1 MAASV
6 RAGVPSALRRP
17 GHSTDNLEG
26 AILMRKVIIER
37 HSYKTKQV
45 LDSPR
50 GPIDVEIET
59 LTIMTT
65 MVSDDEEEAFEYC
78 PFEEALLVP
87 PPKRISRRSR

>member
-1 MAASV
+1 
-6 RAGVPSALRRP
+6 
-17 GHSTDNLEG
+17 
-26 AILMRKVIIER
+26 MRKVIIER

-65 MVSDDEEEAFEYC
+65 MVGDDEDEAVDYG
-78 PFEEALLVP
+78 PFEEAPLVP
-87 PPKRISRRSR
+87 SPRRIPRRPR

>member
-1 MAASV
+1 
-6 RAGVPSALRRP
+6 
-17 GHSTDNLEG
+17 
-26 AILMRKVIIER
+26 MRKVIIER

-65 MVSDDEEEAFEYC
+65 MVGDDEERLVEYC
-78 PFEEALLVP
+78 PFEEAPLVP
-87 PPKRISRRSR
+87 SPKRISKRPR

>member
-1 MAASV
+1 
-6 RAGVPSALRRP
+6 
-17 GHSTDNLEG
+17 
-26 AILMRKVIIER
+26 MRKVIIER

-65 MVSDDEEEAFEYC
+65 MVGDDEVVEYGS
-78 PFEEALLVP
+78 FEEAPLIP
-87 PPKRISRRSR
+87 PPKRIPRRPR

>member
-1 MAASV
+1 LAFA
-6 RAGVPSALRRP
+6 
-17 GHSTDNLEG
+17 TDAYYLEG

-65 MVSDDEEEAFEYC
+65 MVGDDQVVEYG
-78 PFEEALLVP
+78 PFEEELLDP
-87 PPKRISRRSR
+87 PPKRISRRPR

>member
-1 MAASV
+1 
-6 RAGVPSALRRP
+6 
-17 GHSTDNLEG
+17 
-26 AILMRKVIIER
+26 MRKVIIER

-65 MVSDDEEEAFEYC
+65 MVGDDED
-78 PFEEALLVP
+78 EALEYRPIGEELLGP
-87 PPKRISRRSR
+87 PPKRISRRPR

>member
-1 MAASV
+1 
-6 RAGVPSALRRP
+6 
-17 GHSTDNLEG
+17 
-26 AILMRKVIIER
+26 MRKVIIER

-65 MVSDDEEEAFEYC
+65 MVGDDEVVEYG
-78 PFEEALLVP
+78 PFEEELLVP
-87 PPKRISRRSR
+87 PPKRISRRPR

>member
-1 MAASV
+1 
-6 RAGVPSALRRP
+6 
-17 GHSTDNLEG
+17 
-26 AILMRKVIIER
+26 MRKVIIER

-65 MVSDDEEEAFEYC
+65 MVGDDEDEALGYC
-78 PFEEALLVP
+78 PFEEAPLVP
-87 PPKRISRRSR
+87 SPRRISKRLR

>member
-1 MAASV
+1 
-6 RAGVPSALRRP
+6 
-17 GHSTDNLEG
+17 
-26 AILMRKVIIER
+26 MRKVIIER

-65 MVSDDEEEAFEYC
+65 MVGDDEDEPVEYG
-78 PFEEALLVP
+78 PFEDELLVP
-87 PPKRISRRSR
+87 PPKRISKQSR

>member
-1 MAASV
+1 
-6 RAGVPSALRRP
+6 
-17 GHSTDNLEG
+17 
-26 AILMRKVIIER
+26 MRKVIIER

-65 MVSDDEEEAFEYC
+65 MVGDDEVVEYG
-78 PFEEALLVP
+78 PFEEELLVP
-87 PPKRISRRSR
+87 PPKRISRQPR

>member
-1 MAASV
+1 
-6 RAGVPSALRRP
+6 
-17 GHSTDNLEG
+17 
-26 AILMRKVIIER
+26 MRKVIIER

-65 MVSDDEEEAFEYC
+65 MVGDDDEETFGDC
-78 PFEEALLVP
+78 PFEEEPLVP
-87 PPKRISRRSR
+87 SPRRISTRSR

>member
-1 MAASV
+1 
-6 RAGVPSALRRP
+6 
-17 GHSTDNLEG
+17 
-26 AILMRKVIIER
+26 MRKVIIER

-65 MVSDDEEEAFEYC
+65 MVGDDDDEEALGYC
-78 PFEEALLVP
+78 PFEEAPLVP
-87 PPKRISRRSR
+87 SPRRISKRPR

>member
-1 MAASV
+1 
-6 RAGVPSALRRP
+6 
-17 GHSTDNLEG
+17 
-26 AILMRKVIIER
+26 MRKVIIER
-37 HSYKTKQV
+37 HTYKTKQV

-65 MVSDDEEEAFEYC
+65 MVGDDQVVEYG
-78 PFEEALLVP
+78 PFEEELLDP

>member
-1 MAASV
+1 
-6 RAGVPSALRRP
+6 
-17 GHSTDNLEG
+17 
-26 AILMRKVIIER
+26 MRKVIIER

-65 MVSDDEEEAFEYC
+65 MVGDDVDSEQ
-78 PFEEALLVP
+78 ALMDLAAGA
-87 PPKRISRRSR
+87 

>member
-1 MAASV
+1 
-6 RAGVPSALRRP
+6 
-17 GHSTDNLEG
+17 
-26 AILMRKVIIER
+26 MRKVIIER

-65 MVSDDEEEAFEYC
+65 MVGDDEVVEYGS
-78 PFEEALLVP
+78 FEEELLGP
-87 PPKRISRRSR
+87 PPKRISRRPR

>member
-1 MAASV
+1 
-6 RAGVPSALRRP
+6 
-17 GHSTDNLEG
+17 
-26 AILMRKVIIER
+26 MRKVIIER

-65 MVSDDEEEAFEYC
+65 MVGDDEDDAVEYC
-78 PFEEALLVP
+78 PFEEEPLVP
-87 PPKRISRRSR
+87 SPRRISKRSR

>member
-1 MAASV
+1 
-6 RAGVPSALRRP
+6 
-17 GHSTDNLEG
+17 
-26 AILMRKVIIER
+26 MRKVIIER

-87 PPKRISRRSR
+87 PPKRISRRPR